1 MTTSFIEL
9 NYVRKR
15 ELSGEEIA
23 MLIQK
28 KKTITKRSIKEK
40 LLSPPSKTDPT
51 IGLRT
56 ITAIIQITNG
66 ADYRV
71 SRDFST

>member
-23 MLIQK
+23 MLDPE
-28 KKTITKRSIKEK
+28 KEADHEK
-40 LLSPPSKTDPT
+40 AHQRKVTV
-51 IGLRT
+51 
-56 ITAIIQITNG
+56 TAES
-66 ADYRV
+66 DYRIEN
-71 SRDFST
+71 